1 MISLCQTTWMLESFA
16 FHIPKPLEIPSKL
29 YHRVIYPH
37 SQKVQDLLHP
47 APQTLKVA
55 SISISSLQELSINQT
70 KAHLL
75 SKKLMEHLE
84 VLGAHDDT
92 PRHRLKLNPSVQ
104 PIRLLS
110 VAKHRPSYLVSL
122 TYRFTH
128 LFRALNV
135 LHRCSIHCILRFNA
149 SSKRCMRLLTTR
161 QTILP
166 DRAYSYSLN
175 LLDSSSH

>member
-1 MISLCQTTWMLESFA
+1 MISLCQTTWMFESFA

-84 VLGAHDDT
+84 VLGAHAIWC
-92 PRHRLKLNPSVQ
+92 PS
-104 PIRLLS
+104 
-110 VAKHRPSYLVSL
+110 H
-122 TYRFTH
+122 RFTH

>member
-1 MISLCQTTWMLESFA
+1 MISLGQTTWTLESFA
-16 FHIPKPLEIPSKL
+16 LHIPKLLGILGKL

-75 SKKLMEHLE
+75 SEKLMEPLE
-84 VLGAHDDT
+84 VLGAHDDS
-92 PRHRLKLNPSVQ
+92 PRHRLKLNPFVQ

-110 VAKHRPSYLVSL
+110 VAKHRPSY
-122 TYRFTH
+122 F
-128 LFRALNV
+128 
-135 LHRCSIHCILRFNA
+135 A
-149 SSKRCMRLLTTR
+149 SSHIDLLTFFA
-161 QTILP
+161 P
-166 DRAYSYSLN
+166 
-175 LLDSSSH
+175 